1 MYAKVYCV
9 GRDKKN
15 YGLSFPL
22 EIVKTEELQEDNSKR
37 TSEELEQNHQ
47 KPQRAGEEEYLF
59 WKHCQEQKLTQ

>member
-59 WKHCQEQKLTQ
+59 